1 MWSIDACLY
10 SYHLYSFGFSMRSLF
25 LFSFFSFLSFLS
37 FYLSF
42 LSFLLPFT
50 VHRYPF
56 FRLSAMVGFTIFAY
70 QLFWLLMGVL
80 LGLSTNLP
88 ATQPLPLL
96 KVCWLHHSPFSD
108 KITCLVSYLSL
119 FFTSHIQIRIKPL
132 HYLPLQHASGGFSLY
147 LPLLSEMPSQQDI
160 SPKEA

>member
-1 MWSIDACLY
+1 MGLSRGIEKCGLLMHASIPTTCIPLVF
-10 SYHLYSFGFSMRSLF
+10 LCVLFFFFSF
-25 LFSFFSFLSFLS
+25 FFSFLSFLS

-42 LSFLLPFT
+42 LPFLLPFT
-50 VHRYPF
+50 VHSYPF

-70 QLFWLLMGVL
+70 QLFWLLMGVF

-108 KITCLVSYLSL
+108 KITCLVSYLPP
-119 FFTSHIQIRIKPL
+119 FFTSHI
-132 HYLPLQHASGGFSLY
+132 
-147 LPLLSEMPSQQDI
+147 
-160 SPKEA
+160 